1 MLRMRS
7 RDAPEPLAAEEAA
20 LTDMTRVVA
29 DAQAEIA
36 RLVQLGELQNDPIR
50 HPIQALSVHLG
61 ALHKITQAS
70 SQMLAHQ
77 LQASP
82 RPIDSRN
89 QPLCEDELRRAVI
102 QGVSGYADKA
112 VQALNWRSALIGTGV
127 VVGALL
133 IGAVAGYAVH
143 GDRLLVAGVSA
154 GQTECQDVNGGT
166 LCRIPVWAKLPPVA
180 AAR

>member
-1 MLRMRS
+1 MLRVRS
-7 RDAPEPLAAEEAA
+7 RDAPEPPTADEAA
-20 LTDMTRVVA
+20 LSDMTRVVA

-50 HPIQALSVHLG
+50 HPIQALSVHLD
-61 ALHKITQAS
+61 ALCKITQAGI
-70 SQMLAHQ
+70 AHQ
-77 LQASP
+77 MQAPPQS
-82 RPIDSRN
+82 INSRN
-89 QPLCEDELRRAVI
+89 QPLCKDELRRAVI
-102 QGVSGYADKA
+102 QGVSGYADAA
-112 VQALNWRSALIGTGV
+112 VRALNWRSALVGAGV

-133 IGAVAGYAVH
+133 VGAAAGYAVH

>member
-7 RDAPEPLAAEEAA
+7 RDAPEPPAANETA
-20 LTDMTRVVA
+20 LTDMARVVA
-29 DAQAEIA
+29 DAQTEIA
-36 RLVQLGELQNDPIR
+36 RLVQLGVLQNDPIR
-50 HPIQALSVHLG
+50 HPIQALSVHLD
-61 ALHKITQAS
+61 ALYKITQAG

-77 LQASP
+77 IRASP

-89 QPLCEDELRRAVI
+89 PPLCEDELRRAVI
-102 QGVSGYADKA
+102 QGVAGYADAA
-112 VQALNWRSALIGTGV
+112 VRALNWRSALIGTVV

-133 IGAVAGYAVH
+133 IGAVIGYVVH

>member
-7 RDAPEPLAAEEAA
+7 RDAPEPPAADETA
-20 LTDMTRVVA
+20 LTDMAKMVA

-50 HPIQALSVHLG
+50 HPIQALSVHLD
-61 ALHKITQAS
+61 ALYKITQAG

-77 LQASP
+77 MQAP
-82 RPIDSRN
+82 LRPVDARN
-89 QPLCEDELRRAVI
+89 QPLCEDEWRRAVI
-102 QGVSGYADKA
+102 QGVSGYADE
-112 VQALNWRSALIGTGV
+112 VVRALNWRSALIGIGV

-133 IGAVAGYAVH
+133 IGAVAGYALH
-143 GDRLLVAGVSA
+143 GDGLLVAGVSA
-154 GQTECQDVNGGT
+154 GQSECQDVNGGT

-180 AAR
+180 TAR